1 MTNPIDAPLGGAGM
15 RALVRERE
23 ENRRLRER
31 VRCLEAAAI
40 DAANKL
46 IDATEEARVK
56 AKENDNE

>member
-1 MTNPIDAPLGGAGM
+1 M